1 MGMHRAR
8 RPVETVKDLDL
19 GARPSQGDLRPFPVP
34 SEMQMFYLVFSRKED
49 TSHQKEK
56 RKKKQLEEIIVEQE
70 LFET

>member
-8 RPVETVKDLDL
+8 KPVETVKDLDL

-34 SEMQMFYLVFSRKED
+34 SEMRIFCLVFSRKED

-56 RKKKQLEEIIVEQE
+56 RKNNSKKK
-70 LFET
+70 